1 MQSPMTSSHVPRSLD
16 ENGVFRVTPNMGT
29 LPLQQ
34 SVDFILEF
42 EPREVSCF
50 EQCFTSL
57 C

>member
-29 LPLQQ
+29 LPPQQ

-50 EQCFTSL
+50 EQCFTLL